1 MEKNFI
7 QLSDNFR
14 AMEIDIMKG
23 EKTDLDFFRFM
34 PARRKV
40 LSQNIKR
47 LIRRKFRATVIKFV
61 HQKRAGIL
69 DQLPALD
76 ALKLI

>member
-40 LSQNIKR
+40 LS
-47 LIRRKFRATVIKFV
+47 
-61 HQKRAGIL
+61 
-69 DQLPALD
+69 
-76 ALKLI
+76 